1 MINFKSTTRT
11 AASRAQAGFTLVE
24 LLVALALGL
33 FVLIGLTS
41 VFIAVKQSFRFQ
53 ETSGRLQEDAAFA
66 LDTISRD
73 LRMAGQAGC
82 LGISKIT
89 TGSGPTAVSTYFPG
103 SVIGTGYAN
112 GLNLANPLSQVLT
125 SEAEV
130 TTQPMTAYNFV
141 RGFDGIPAAMF
152 PSSPPSNTTTDSLF
166 FMGASSKAV
175 ALSSPM
181 TVANSALTIATDT
194 FNWRSASN
202 NTRTFIISNCASS
215 SVFVGLTSAAGT
227 GAQIAHGTAQGNSVD
242 TFTSSTVFG
251 TDTVVMPLEWSFY
264 YVATRAGADTPS
276 LYRIFFNGSN
286 RSNAEEIV
294 SNVESMQVHY
304 GESNLDATSGLSTL
318 KADIWRTSPT
328 AVSDWS
334 RVVAVRVGLMLVSSL
349 DNANPGVTI
358 GTPTLLGATYALPS
372 GASANRLRKEFSTTV
387 VLRNAVAAR

>member
-1 MINFKSTTRT
+1 MTDRTRKFT
-11 AASRAQAGFTLVE
+11 PRTHLGFTLVE

-41 VFIAVKQSFRFQ
+41 VFVAVKQSFRFQ
-53 ETSGRLQEDAAFA
+53 ETSGRLQEDAGFA

-82 LGISKIT
+82 LGVSKIT
-89 TGSGPTAVSTYFPG
+89 TGTGPSAVSTYFPG

-112 GLNLANPLSQVLT
+112 GLGMANPMSQVLT
-125 SEAEV
+125 SEVEV
-130 TTQPMTAYNFV
+130 TAQPMTAFNFV

-152 PSSPPSNTTTDSLF
+152 SSSPPSNAATDSLF

-175 ALSSPM
+175 ALSAPM
-181 TVANSALTIATDT
+181 TVANSALTIASDP

-215 SVFVGLTSAAGT
+215 SVFIGQTSALGA
-227 GAQIAHGTAQGNSVD
+227 GAQIVHGTAQGNSVD
-242 TFTSSTVFG
+242 SFTSSTVFG

-276 LYRIFFNGSN
+276 LYRIFYNGSD

-318 KADIWRTSPT
+318 KVDVWRTSPG

-349 DNANPGVTI
+349 DNANPGVTLT
-358 GTPTLLGATYALPS
+358 TPTLLGATYTLPT